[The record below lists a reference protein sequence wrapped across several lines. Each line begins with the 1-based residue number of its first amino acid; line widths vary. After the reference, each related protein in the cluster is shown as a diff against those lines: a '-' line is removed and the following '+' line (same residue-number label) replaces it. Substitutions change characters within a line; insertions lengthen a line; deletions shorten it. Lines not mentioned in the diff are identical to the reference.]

1 MEGKMYDITTA
12 IKVDDIVYVKLIH
25 AREIRDKLNK
35 AEERVIELEKQLS
48 EAKQNAIKDVLCDIE
63 EYLDSKIGEK
73 KDD

>member
-1 MEGKMYDITTA
+1 MYDITTA
-12 IKVDDIVYVKLIH
+12 IKVNDILYVKLIH

-63 EYLDSKIGEK
+63 EYLDSKIREK

>member
-1 MEGKMYDITTA
+1 MYDITTA

-25 AREIRDKLNK
+25 AREIRDRLNK

>member
-1 MEGKMYDITTA
+1 MYDITTA

-25 AREIRDKLNK
+25 AREIRDRLNK

-63 EYLDSKIGEK
+63 EYLDSKIREK
-73 KDD
+73 KDE

>member
-1 MEGKMYDITTA
+1 MYDITTA
-12 IKVDDIVYVKLIH
+12 IKVNDIIYVKLIH

>member
-1 MEGKMYDITTA
+1 MYDITTA

-63 EYLDSKIGEK
+63 EYLDSKIREK
-73 KDD
+73 KGD

>member
-1 MEGKMYDITTA
+1 MYDITTA
-12 IKVDDIVYVKLIH
+12 IKVNDIVYVKLIH

-63 EYLDSKIGEK
+63 EYLDSKIREK

>member
-1 MEGKMYDITTA
+1 MYDITTA